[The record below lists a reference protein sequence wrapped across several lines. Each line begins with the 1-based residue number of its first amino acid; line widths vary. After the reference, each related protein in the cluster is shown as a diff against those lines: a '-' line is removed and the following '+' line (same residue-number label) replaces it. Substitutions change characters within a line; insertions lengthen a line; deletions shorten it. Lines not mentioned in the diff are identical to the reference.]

1 MALNVV
7 HNTAAMAEYD
17 LTPVLSQYL
26 DRHLIFPLLEFLLV
40 QEVRSLMLALLVR
53 VQLLTLNVDGAG

>member
-1 MALNVV
+1 MACEARQYNCAHEHTSE
-7 HNTAAMAEYD
+7 HNTAIMAEYD

-40 QEVRSLMLALLVR
+40 QEVSICQVDIR
-53 VQLLTLNVDGAG
+53 V